1 MPLVMSLHH
10 TSLAWQRTTS
20 DFAYETYGR
29 DHVLTFGGG
38 ARLEASAAPEYR
50 GDATRA
56 NPEEQLVG
64 ALSSCHMLTFLA
76 VCAKKG
82 LVVDAYTDDAE
93 GVLEKNTEGRLAV
106 TRVTLRPRVTFGGE
120 AAVDATKLAELHAAA
135 HRGCFIASSVKTV
148 VTVES
153 R

>member
-1 MPLVMSLHH
+1 MSLHR
-10 TSLAWQRTTS
+10 TSLAWVRRTP
-20 DFAYETYGR
+20 DFAYDTYGR
-29 DHVLTFGGG
+29 DHVISFAGG

-50 GDATRA
+50 GEAAKA

-76 VCAKKG
+76 ICARKK
-82 LVVDAYTDDAE
+82 LVVDAYDDEAE
-93 GVLEKNTEGRLAV
+93 GVLEKNAEGRLAV
-106 TRVTLRPRVTFGGE
+106 TRVVLRPVVRFAPDVV
-120 AAVDATKLAELHAAA
+120 VDATTLAELHASA

-148 VTVES
+148 VTVEP